1 MTAADGRDSRVAP
14 PLRRGGLPRGRLGV
28 PHRPLVLLFSVWLLG
43 LMAVTAPHLVHHAF
57 DADGGADCAFLDAA
71 HHAPAASAVPILA
84 LHLFPAPERV
94 AVSRPPVR
102 PRIAPAS
109 PLGRGP
115 PASALAPA

>member
-1 MTAADGRDSRVAP
+1 M
-14 PLRRGGLPRGRLGV
+14 
-28 PHRPLVLLFSVWLLG
+28 LLFIVWLLG
-43 LMAVTAPHLVHHAF
+43 LMAVTAPHLIHHAF
-57 DADGGADCAFLDAA
+57 DTDGAADCAFLDAA

-84 LHLFPAPERV
+84 LHLFPTAERV

-102 PRIAPAS
+102 PRIASAS